1 VDSLIVELTTVIM
14 SSVMFDVD
22 VKKKVSRWGRF

>member
-22 VKKKVSRWGRF
+22 VKKKSQ